1 MILDNF
7 WMVWTKILTYCTFTF
22 LSLHFYPSLCQ
33 VNSST
38 VDGQTPLSEA
48 CAWGHVTCVSLLLRH
63 GATPSG
69 TNQSCSPIHR
79 AAAKGE
85 RSHSTDSTHTHTHTH
100 TDNLCWTRISH
111 YKMHTEHQNIRN
123 THLRRVDVLQNSVAC
138 VVVAY
143 KAKWLHIL
151 PSGFNTAAN
160 FKARPFK
167 YINSQCDDRG
177 NSV

>member
-1 MILDNF
+1 
-7 WMVWTKILTYCTFTF
+7 MVWTKILTYCTFTF
-22 LSLHFYPSLCQ
+22 LSLHFYPSSCQ

-48 CAWGHVTCVSLLLRH
+48 CARGHLTCVSLLLRL
-63 GATPSG
+63 GAIPSG
-69 TNQSCSPIHR
+69 TSQSSSPIHR

-85 RSHSTDSTHTHTHTH
+85 RSHSTDCTH
-100 TDNLCWTRISH
+100 TDNLCWTRIGH
-111 YKMHTEHQNIRN
+111 YKMHTERQNIRN
-123 THLRRVDVLQNSVAC
+123 THLRCVDVLQNSVAC